1 MLKISQSLGSSQVKD
16 YYTKE
21 YLAKENYWQQDAEA
35 PGEWHGKLAEDMGL
49 TGAIDYQSFSNLAD
63 GRNAAGDTQLVRH
76 IDREGYTNEQGT
88 FVRPVEHRAAWDAV
102 FSAPKSVSLTALV
115 GGDERIIEAHRQAV
129 DVALSRLEAFTQA
142 RVSTAAAETTGKML
156 AAKFEHQ
163 TSRPV
168 DGYTAPQLH
177 THVVMFNMTQRADGQ
192 FNALQTK
199 ALFDS
204 QQYATAIYQAELT
217 YQLRNLGYTL
227 ETGKSGAP
235 EIKGYSKE
243 YLQASSPRRE
253 QIEDYLDKN
262 GLSGPAAAANA
273 AQNTRDK
280 KQLMTQEEILAAH
293 KELAATYGN
302 QADKVVSEAARNHAL
317 QTAGHAVG
325 NQATGTTAVQ
335 FSQDKNF
342 EREAVID
349 ERALTRDA
357 LRRGMGE
364 VRIGD
369 VETALAANFAKG
381 ELQTVSREN
390 RPEIPARLVTSQN
403 AIDAERSIV
412 HTMQTGQSSV
422 EPIMQKDAATAQSN
436 TRDYFNEAQRRTIQ
450 EVLTSPDRVHGLQG
464 MAGTGKT
471 TVLETIRDGA
481 QQNGYVVQGFAP
493 TSKAT
498 GQLREAGIS
507 ADTLQGFLTKGGE
520 HTGAKHLYMLDES
533 SLASTIQM
541 RQFMNKLGPEDRILF
556 VGDTRQHQ
564 GVDAGKPFEQLQQ
577 AGMRTSQLDQI
588 VRQRNEPELL
598 KAVEHLSRNETAAGI
613 KLLEA
618 QGRVHEI
625 KDATERI
632 KAIAADYVQRPQNT
646 LVISPD
652 NATRRE
658 LNLAIRESLQDS
670 GAVSKQDHA
679 MKVLVNRSDITGT
692 ERAWA
697 ARYDIGDVL
706 QYQKG
711 SREHDIAAKSF
722 ARVVDVDSPKNL
734 LTVEKQDGQRVQY
747 NPERLKGVNVYKELD
762 REFATGDR
770 LQFTAPDK
778 KLGVANRDLA
788 TIEAITPA
796 TAAQP
801 SEITV
806 KMDGG
811 HSITFDPQTMRN
823 FDHGYAVT
831 SHSSQGL
838 TSDRVLVNMDTD
850 APSQLLN
857 TRFAYVSLSRGQSDA
872 QIYTN
877 DASRLPQTLSA
888 DITKESAIDAKAL
901 LKEPTTHRQA
911 EAIQHGQELTIPSA
925 AHGPD
930 PSHQHDAALD
940 NLSHAPLT
948 PNDPTNLQT
957 LDPADANLAALAN
970 IKHPDISEYVID
982 MGIE

>member
-1 MLKISQSLGSSQVKD
+1 
-16 YYTKE
+16 
-21 YLAKENYWQQDAEA
+21 
-35 PGEWHGKLAEDMGL
+35 
-49 TGAIDYQSFSNLAD
+49 
-63 GRNAAGDTQLVRH
+63 
-76 IDREGYTNEQGT
+76 
-88 FVRPVEHRAAWDAV
+88 
-102 FSAPKSVSLTALV
+102 
-115 GGDERIIEAHRQAV
+115 
-129 DVALSRLEAFTQA
+129 
-142 RVSTAAAETTGKML
+142 
-156 AAKFEHQ
+156 
-163 TSRPV
+163 
-168 DGYTAPQLH
+168 
-177 THVVMFNMTQRADGQ
+177 
-192 FNALQTK
+192 
-199 ALFDS
+199 
-204 QQYATAIYQAELT
+204 
-217 YQLRNLGYTL
+217 
-227 ETGKSGAP
+227 
-235 EIKGYSKE
+235 
-243 YLQASSPRRE
+243 
-253 QIEDYLDKN
+253 
-262 GLSGPAAAANA
+262 
-273 AQNTRDK
+273 
-280 KQLMTQEEILAAH
+280 MTQEEILAAH

-317 QTAGHAVG
+317 QTAGHTVG

-349 ERALTRDA
+349 ERTLTRDA

-369 VETALAANFAKG
+369 VETALAANLAKG

-412 HTMQTGQSSV
+412 QTMQTGQSSV
-422 EPIMQKDAATAQSN
+422 EPIMHKDAATAQSN

-541 RQFMNKLGPEDRILF
+541 RQFMNKLGPDDRILF

-598 KAVEHLSRNETAAGI
+598 KAVEHLSKNETAAGI

-632 KAIAADYVQRPQNT
+632 QAIAADYVQRPQNT

-658 LNLAIRESLQDS
+658 LNLAIRESLQDT

-711 SREHDIAAKSF
+711 SKEHDIAAKSF
-722 ARVVDVDSPKNL
+722 ARVVDVDSAKNL
-734 LTVEKQDGQRVQY
+734 LTVEKQDGQRVEY

-778 KLGVANRDLA
+778 KLEVANRDLA

-796 TAAQP
+796 TAAQA
-801 SEITV
+801 SQITV
-806 KMDGG
+806 KMDAGN
-811 HSITFDPQTMRN
+811 SITFDPQTMRN

-838 TSDRVLVNMDTD
+838 TSDRVLVNMDTE

-877 DASRLPQTLSA
+877 DASRLPQALSA
-888 DITKESAIDAKAL
+888 DISKESAIDAKAL
-901 LKEPTTHRQA
+901 LKEPRTQDQA
-911 EAIQHGQELTIPSA
+911 EAIHHDQELTIPSA

-930 PSHQHDAALD
+930 SSHQHDAALD

>member
-1 MLKISQSLGSSQVKD
+1 
-16 YYTKE
+16 
-21 YLAKENYWQQDAEA
+21 
-35 PGEWHGKLAEDMGL
+35 
-49 TGAIDYQSFSNLAD
+49 
-63 GRNAAGDTQLVRH
+63 
-76 IDREGYTNEQGT
+76 
-88 FVRPVEHRAAWDAV
+88 
-102 FSAPKSVSLTALV
+102 
-115 GGDERIIEAHRQAV
+115 
-129 DVALSRLEAFTQA
+129 
-142 RVSTAAAETTGKML
+142 
-156 AAKFEHQ
+156 
-163 TSRPV
+163 
-168 DGYTAPQLH
+168 
-177 THVVMFNMTQRADGQ
+177 
-192 FNALQTK
+192 
-199 ALFDS
+199 
-204 QQYATAIYQAELT
+204 
-217 YQLRNLGYTL
+217 
-227 ETGKSGAP
+227 
-235 EIKGYSKE
+235 
-243 YLQASSPRRE
+243 
-253 QIEDYLDKN
+253 
-262 GLSGPAAAANA
+262 
-273 AQNTRDK
+273 
-280 KQLMTQEEILAAH
+280 
-293 KELAATYGN
+293 
-302 QADKVVSEAARNHAL
+302 
-317 QTAGHAVG
+317 
-325 NQATGTTAVQ
+325 
-335 FSQDKNF
+335 
-342 EREAVID
+342 
-349 ERALTRDA
+349 
-357 LRRGMGE
+357 
-364 VRIGD
+364 
-369 VETALAANFAKG
+369 
-381 ELQTVSREN
+381 
-390 RPEIPARLVTSQN
+390 
-403 AIDAERSIV
+403 
-412 HTMQTGQSSV
+412 MQTGQSSV
-422 EPIMQKDAATAQSN
+422 EPIMHKDAATAQSN

-541 RQFMNKLGPEDRILF
+541 RQFMNKLGPDDRILF

-598 KAVEHLSRNETAAGI
+598 KAVEHLSKNETAAGI

-632 KAIAADYVQRPQNT
+632 QAIAADYVQRPQNT

-658 LNLAIRESLQDS
+658 LNLAIRESLQDT

-711 SREHDIAAKSF
+711 SKEHDIAAKSF
-722 ARVVDVDSPKNL
+722 ARVVDVDSAKNL
-734 LTVEKQDGQRVQY
+734 LTVEKQDGQRVEY

-778 KLGVANRDLA
+778 KLEVANRDLA

-796 TAAQP
+796 TAAQA
-801 SEITV
+801 SQITV
-806 KMDGG
+806 KMDAGN
-811 HSITFDPQTMRN
+811 SITFDPQTMRN

-838 TSDRVLVNMDTD
+838 TSDRVLVNMDTE

-877 DASRLPQTLSA
+877 DASRLPQALSA
-888 DITKESAIDAKAL
+888 DISKESAIDAKAL
-901 LKEPTTHRQA
+901 LKEPRTQDQA
-911 EAIQHGQELTIPSA
+911 EAIHHDQELTIPSA

-930 PSHQHDAALD
+930 SSHQHDAALD

>member
-1 MLKISQSLGSSQVKD
+1 
-16 YYTKE
+16 
-21 YLAKENYWQQDAEA
+21 
-35 PGEWHGKLAEDMGL
+35 
-49 TGAIDYQSFSNLAD
+49 
-63 GRNAAGDTQLVRH
+63 
-76 IDREGYTNEQGT
+76 
-88 FVRPVEHRAAWDAV
+88 
-102 FSAPKSVSLTALV
+102 
-115 GGDERIIEAHRQAV
+115 
-129 DVALSRLEAFTQA
+129 
-142 RVSTAAAETTGKML
+142 
-156 AAKFEHQ
+156 
-163 TSRPV
+163 
-168 DGYTAPQLH
+168 
-177 THVVMFNMTQRADGQ
+177 
-192 FNALQTK
+192 
-199 ALFDS
+199 
-204 QQYATAIYQAELT
+204 
-217 YQLRNLGYTL
+217 
-227 ETGKSGAP
+227 
-235 EIKGYSKE
+235 
-243 YLQASSPRRE
+243 
-253 QIEDYLDKN
+253 
-262 GLSGPAAAANA
+262 
-273 AQNTRDK
+273 
-280 KQLMTQEEILAAH
+280 MTQEEILTAH

-302 QADKVVSEAARNHAL
+302 QADKVVSEAVRNHAL

-335 FSQDKNF
+335 FSQNKNF

-349 ERALTRDA
+349 ERTLTRDA

-369 VETALAANFAKG
+369 VETALAANLAKG

-412 HTMQTGQSSV
+412 QTMQTGQSSV
-422 EPIMQKDAATAQSN
+422 EPIMHKDAATAQSN

-541 RQFMNKLGPEDRILF
+541 RQFMNKLGPDDRILF

-598 KAVEHLSRNETAAGI
+598 KAVEHLSKNETAAGI

-632 KAIAADYVQRPQNT
+632 QAIAADYVQRPQNT

-658 LNLAIRESLQDS
+658 LNLAIRESLQDT

-711 SREHDIAAKSF
+711 SKEHDIAAKSF
-722 ARVVDVDSPKNL
+722 ARVVDVDSAKNL
-734 LTVEKQDGQRVQY
+734 LTVEKQDGQRVEY

-778 KLGVANRDLA
+778 KLEVANRDLA

-796 TAAQP
+796 TAAQA
-801 SEITV
+801 SQITV
-806 KMDGG
+806 KMDAGN
-811 HSITFDPQTMRN
+811 SITFDPQTMRN

-838 TSDRVLVNMDTD
+838 TSDRVLVNMDTE

-877 DASRLPQTLSA
+877 DASRLPQALSA
-888 DITKESAIDAKAL
+888 DISKESAIDAKAL
-901 LKEPTTHRQA
+901 LKEPRTQDQA
-911 EAIQHGQELTIPSA
+911 EAIHHDQELTIPSA

>member
-302 QADKVVSEAARNHAL
+302 QADNVVSEAAKNHAL
-317 QTAGHAVG
+317 QTAGHAVS

-632 KAIAADYVQRPQNT
+632 QAIAADYVQRPQNT

-670 GAVSKQDHA
+670 GAVSKQGHA

-722 ARVVDVDSPKNL
+722 ARVVDVDSAKNL
-734 LTVEKQDGQRVQY
+734 LTVEKQDGQRVEY
-747 NPERLKGVNVYKELD
+747 NPERLKGVNIYKELD

-796 TAAQP
+796 TAAQA
-801 SEITV
+801 SQITV
-806 KMDGG
+806 KMDAG
-811 HSITFDPQTMRN
+811 HSITFDPQKMRN

-901 LKEPTTHRQA
+901 LKEPTTHDQA

>member
-1 MLKISQSLGSSQVKD
+1 
-16 YYTKE
+16 
-21 YLAKENYWQQDAEA
+21 
-35 PGEWHGKLAEDMGL
+35 
-49 TGAIDYQSFSNLAD
+49 
-63 GRNAAGDTQLVRH
+63 
-76 IDREGYTNEQGT
+76 
-88 FVRPVEHRAAWDAV
+88 
-102 FSAPKSVSLTALV
+102 
-115 GGDERIIEAHRQAV
+115 
-129 DVALSRLEAFTQA
+129 
-142 RVSTAAAETTGKML
+142 
-156 AAKFEHQ
+156 
-163 TSRPV
+163 
-168 DGYTAPQLH
+168 
-177 THVVMFNMTQRADGQ
+177 
-192 FNALQTK
+192 
-199 ALFDS
+199 
-204 QQYATAIYQAELT
+204 
-217 YQLRNLGYTL
+217 
-227 ETGKSGAP
+227 
-235 EIKGYSKE
+235 
-243 YLQASSPRRE
+243 
-253 QIEDYLDKN
+253 
-262 GLSGPAAAANA
+262 
-273 AQNTRDK
+273 
-280 KQLMTQEEILAAH
+280 
-293 KELAATYGN
+293 
-302 QADKVVSEAARNHAL
+302 
-317 QTAGHAVG
+317 
-325 NQATGTTAVQ
+325 
-335 FSQDKNF
+335 
-342 EREAVID
+342 
-349 ERALTRDA
+349 
-357 LRRGMGE
+357 MGE

-369 VETALAANFAKG
+369 VETALAANLAKG

-412 HTMQTGQSSV
+412 QTMQTGQSSV
-422 EPIMQKDAATAQSN
+422 EPIMHKDAATAQSN

-541 RQFMNKLGPEDRILF
+541 RQFMNKLGPDDRILF

-598 KAVEHLSRNETAAGI
+598 KAVEHLSKNETAAGI

-632 KAIAADYVQRPQNT
+632 QAIAADYVQRPQNT

-658 LNLAIRESLQDS
+658 LNLAIRESLQDT

-711 SREHDIAAKSF
+711 SKEHDIAAKSF
-722 ARVVDVDSPKNL
+722 ARVVDVDSAKNL
-734 LTVEKQDGQRVQY
+734 LTVEKQDGQRVEY

-778 KLGVANRDLA
+778 KLEVANRDLA

-796 TAAQP
+796 TAAQA
-801 SEITV
+801 SQITV
-806 KMDGG
+806 KMDAGN
-811 HSITFDPQTMRN
+811 SITFDPQTMRN

-838 TSDRVLVNMDTD
+838 TSDRVLVNMDTE

-877 DASRLPQTLSA
+877 DASRLPQALSA
-888 DITKESAIDAKAL
+888 DISKESAIDAKAL
-901 LKEPTTHRQA
+901 LKEPRTQDQA
-911 EAIQHGQELTIPSA
+911 EAIHHDQELTIPSA

-930 PSHQHDAALD
+930 SSHQHDAALD

>member
-21 YLAKENYWQQDAEA
+21 YIAKENYWQQDAEA
-35 PGEWHGKLAEDMGL
+35 PGQWHGKLAEDMGL
-49 TGAIDYQSFSNLAD
+49 TGAIDYQSFSNLAE
-63 GRNAAGDTQLVRH
+63 GKNAAGDAQLIRH
-76 IDREGYTNEQGT
+76 INRAAYTTQEGT

-129 DVALSRLEAFTQA
+129 DVALSRLEGFTQA
-142 RVSTAAAETTGKML
+142 HVSTDKAETTGKLL

-168 DGYTAPQLH
+168 DGYSAPQLH

-192 FNALQTK
+192 FNALETK
-199 ALFDS
+199 ALFAS
-204 QQYATAIYQAELT
+204 QQYATAIYQSELT

-253 QIEDYLDKN
+253 QIEEYLEKN

-280 KQLMTQEEILAAH
+280 KQPMTQEEILAAH

-369 VETALAANFAKG
+369 VESALAANFAKG
-381 ELQTVSREN
+381 QLQTVSREN
-390 RPEIPARLVTSQN
+390 RPDIPARLVTSQD
-403 AIDAERSIV
+403 AINAERSIV
-412 HTMQTGQSSV
+412 QTMQTGQSSV

-450 EVLTSPDRVHGLQG
+450 EVLMSPDRVHGLQG

-471 TVLETIRDGA
+471 TVIETIREGA

-493 TSKAT
+493 TSRAAA
-498 GQLREAGIS
+498 QLREAGIS
-507 ADTLQGFLTKGGE
+507 ADTLQGFLTRGGE

-533 SLASTIQM
+533 TLASTIQM

-632 KAIAADYVQRPQNT
+632 QAIAADYVQRPQNT
-646 LVISPD
+646 FVISPD

-658 LNLAIRESLQDS
+658 LNLAKSTRTTQ
-670 GAVSKQDHA
+670 AVSP
-679 MKVLVNRSDITGT
+679 R
-692 ERAWA
+692 
-697 ARYDIGDVL
+697 
-706 QYQKG
+706 
-711 SREHDIAAKSF
+711 
-722 ARVVDVDSPKNL
+722 P
-734 LTVEKQDGQRVQY
+734 
-747 NPERLKGVNVYKELD
+747 
-762 REFATGDR
+762 
-770 LQFTAPDK
+770 
-778 KLGVANRDLA
+778 
-788 TIEAITPA
+788 
-796 TAAQP
+796 
-801 SEITV
+801 
-806 KMDGG
+806 
-811 HSITFDPQTMRN
+811 
-823 FDHGYAVT
+823 
-831 SHSSQGL
+831 
-838 TSDRVLVNMDTD
+838 
-850 APSQLLN
+850 
-857 TRFAYVSLSRGQSDA
+857 
-872 QIYTN
+872 
-877 DASRLPQTLSA
+877 
-888 DITKESAIDAKAL
+888 
-901 LKEPTTHRQA
+901 
-911 EAIQHGQELTIPSA
+911 
-925 AHGPD
+925 
-930 PSHQHDAALD
+930 
-940 NLSHAPLT
+940 
-948 PNDPTNLQT
+948 
-957 LDPADANLAALAN
+957 
-970 IKHPDISEYVID
+970 
-982 MGIE
+982 

>member
-722 ARVVDVDSPKNL
+722 ARVVDVDSAKNL
-734 LTVEKQDGQRVQY
+734 LTVEKQDGQRVEY
-747 NPERLKGVNVYKELD
+747 NPERLKGVNIYKELD

-877 DASRLPQTLSA
+877 DANRLPQTLSA

>member
-1 MLKISQSLGSSQVKD
+1 
-16 YYTKE
+16 
-21 YLAKENYWQQDAEA
+21 
-35 PGEWHGKLAEDMGL
+35 
-49 TGAIDYQSFSNLAD
+49 
-63 GRNAAGDTQLVRH
+63 
-76 IDREGYTNEQGT
+76 
-88 FVRPVEHRAAWDAV
+88 
-102 FSAPKSVSLTALV
+102 
-115 GGDERIIEAHRQAV
+115 
-129 DVALSRLEAFTQA
+129 
-142 RVSTAAAETTGKML
+142 
-156 AAKFEHQ
+156 
-163 TSRPV
+163 
-168 DGYTAPQLH
+168 
-177 THVVMFNMTQRADGQ
+177 
-192 FNALQTK
+192 
-199 ALFDS
+199 
-204 QQYATAIYQAELT
+204 
-217 YQLRNLGYTL
+217 
-227 ETGKSGAP
+227 
-235 EIKGYSKE
+235 
-243 YLQASSPRRE
+243 
-253 QIEDYLDKN
+253 
-262 GLSGPAAAANA
+262 
-273 AQNTRDK
+273 
-280 KQLMTQEEILAAH
+280 
-293 KELAATYGN
+293 
-302 QADKVVSEAARNHAL
+302 
-317 QTAGHAVG
+317 
-325 NQATGTTAVQ
+325 
-335 FSQDKNF
+335 
-342 EREAVID
+342 
-349 ERALTRDA
+349 
-357 LRRGMGE
+357 MGE

-369 VETALAANFAKG
+369 VETALAANLAKG

-412 HTMQTGQSSV
+412 QTMQTGQSSV
-422 EPIMQKDAATAQSN
+422 EPIMHKDAATAQSN

-541 RQFMNKLGPEDRILF
+541 RQFMNKLGPDDRILF

-598 KAVEHLSRNETAAGI
+598 KAVEHLSKNETAAGI

-632 KAIAADYVQRPQNT
+632 QAIAADYVQRPQNT

-658 LNLAIRESLQDS
+658 LNLAIRESLQDT

-711 SREHDIAAKSF
+711 SKEHDIAAKSF
-722 ARVVDVDSPKNL
+722 ARVVDVDSAKNL
-734 LTVEKQDGQRVQY
+734 LTVEKQDGQRVEY

-796 TAAQP
+796 TAAQA
-801 SEITV
+801 SQITV
-806 KMDGG
+806 KMDAGN
-811 HSITFDPQTMRN
+811 SITFDPQTMRN

-838 TSDRVLVNMDTD
+838 TSDRVLVNMDTE

-877 DASRLPQTLSA
+877 DASRLPQALSA
-888 DITKESAIDAKAL
+888 DISKESAIDAKAL
-901 LKEPTTHRQA
+901 LKEPRTQDQA
-911 EAIQHGQELTIPSA
+911 EAIHHDQELTIPSA

-930 PSHQHDAALD
+930 SSHQHDAALD

>member
-1 MLKISQSLGSSQVKD
+1 
-16 YYTKE
+16 
-21 YLAKENYWQQDAEA
+21 
-35 PGEWHGKLAEDMGL
+35 
-49 TGAIDYQSFSNLAD
+49 
-63 GRNAAGDTQLVRH
+63 
-76 IDREGYTNEQGT
+76 
-88 FVRPVEHRAAWDAV
+88 
-102 FSAPKSVSLTALV
+102 
-115 GGDERIIEAHRQAV
+115 
-129 DVALSRLEAFTQA
+129 
-142 RVSTAAAETTGKML
+142 
-156 AAKFEHQ
+156 
-163 TSRPV
+163 
-168 DGYTAPQLH
+168 
-177 THVVMFNMTQRADGQ
+177 
-192 FNALQTK
+192 
-199 ALFDS
+199 
-204 QQYATAIYQAELT
+204 
-217 YQLRNLGYTL
+217 
-227 ETGKSGAP
+227 
-235 EIKGYSKE
+235 
-243 YLQASSPRRE
+243 
-253 QIEDYLDKN
+253 
-262 GLSGPAAAANA
+262 
-273 AQNTRDK
+273 
-280 KQLMTQEEILAAH
+280 
-293 KELAATYGN
+293 
-302 QADKVVSEAARNHAL
+302 
-317 QTAGHAVG
+317 
-325 NQATGTTAVQ
+325 
-335 FSQDKNF
+335 
-342 EREAVID
+342 
-349 ERALTRDA
+349 
-357 LRRGMGE
+357 
-364 VRIGD
+364 
-369 VETALAANFAKG
+369 
-381 ELQTVSREN
+381 
-390 RPEIPARLVTSQN
+390 
-403 AIDAERSIV
+403 
-412 HTMQTGQSSV
+412 MQTGQSSV

-722 ARVVDVDSPKNL
+722 ARVVDVDSAKNL
-734 LTVEKQDGQRVQY
+734 LTVEKQDGQRVEY
-747 NPERLKGVNVYKELD
+747 NPERLKGVNIYKELD

>member
-1 MLKISQSLGSSQVKD
+1 
-16 YYTKE
+16 
-21 YLAKENYWQQDAEA
+21 
-35 PGEWHGKLAEDMGL
+35 
-49 TGAIDYQSFSNLAD
+49 
-63 GRNAAGDTQLVRH
+63 
-76 IDREGYTNEQGT
+76 
-88 FVRPVEHRAAWDAV
+88 
-102 FSAPKSVSLTALV
+102 
-115 GGDERIIEAHRQAV
+115 
-129 DVALSRLEAFTQA
+129 
-142 RVSTAAAETTGKML
+142 
-156 AAKFEHQ
+156 
-163 TSRPV
+163 
-168 DGYTAPQLH
+168 
-177 THVVMFNMTQRADGQ
+177 
-192 FNALQTK
+192 
-199 ALFDS
+199 
-204 QQYATAIYQAELT
+204 
-217 YQLRNLGYTL
+217 
-227 ETGKSGAP
+227 
-235 EIKGYSKE
+235 
-243 YLQASSPRRE
+243 
-253 QIEDYLDKN
+253 
-262 GLSGPAAAANA
+262 
-273 AQNTRDK
+273 
-280 KQLMTQEEILAAH
+280 
-293 KELAATYGN
+293 
-302 QADKVVSEAARNHAL
+302 
-317 QTAGHAVG
+317 
-325 NQATGTTAVQ
+325 
-335 FSQDKNF
+335 
-342 EREAVID
+342 
-349 ERALTRDA
+349 
-357 LRRGMGE
+357 
-364 VRIGD
+364 
-369 VETALAANFAKG
+369 
-381 ELQTVSREN
+381 
-390 RPEIPARLVTSQN
+390 
-403 AIDAERSIV
+403 
-412 HTMQTGQSSV
+412 
-422 EPIMQKDAATAQSN
+422 
-436 TRDYFNEAQRRTIQ
+436 
-450 EVLTSPDRVHGLQG
+450 
-464 MAGTGKT
+464 
-471 TVLETIRDGA
+471 
-481 QQNGYVVQGFAP
+481 
-493 TSKAT
+493 
-498 GQLREAGIS
+498 
-507 ADTLQGFLTKGGE
+507 
-520 HTGAKHLYMLDES
+520 
-533 SLASTIQM
+533 
-541 RQFMNKLGPEDRILF
+541 MNKLGPEDRILF

-598 KAVEHLSRNETAAGI
+598 KAVEHLSKNETAAGI

-632 KAIAADYVQRPQNT
+632 QAIAADYVQRPQNT
-646 LVISPD
+646 LVISHD

-658 LNLAIRESLQDS
+658 LNLALRESLQDS

-679 MKVLVNRSDITGT
+679 MKVLVNRSDITST

-722 ARVVDVDSPKNL
+722 ARVVDVDSAKNL
-734 LTVEKQDGQRVQY
+734 LTVEKQDGQRVEY

-796 TAAQP
+796 TAAQA
-801 SEITV
+801 SQITV
-806 KMDGG
+806 KMDAG

-877 DASRLPQTLSA
+877 DASRLPQALSA

-901 LKEPTTHRQA
+901 LKEPTTHDQA

>member
-21 YLAKENYWQQDAEA
+21 YIAKENYWQQDAEA
-35 PGEWHGKLAEDMGL
+35 PGQWHGKLAEDMGL
-49 TGAIDYQSFSNLAD
+49 TGAIDYQSFSNLAE
-63 GRNAAGDTQLVRH
+63 GKNAAGDAQLIRH
-76 IDREGYTNEQGT
+76 IDRAAYTTQKGT
-88 FVRPVEHRAAWDAV
+88 FVHPVEHRAAWDAV

-115 GGDERIIEAHRQAV
+115 GGDERIIEAHRRAV
-129 DVALSRLEAFTQA
+129 DVALSRLEGFTQA
-142 RVSTAAAETTGKML
+142 HVSTDKAETTGKLL

-168 DGYTAPQLH
+168 DGYSAPQLH

-192 FNALQTK
+192 FNALETK
-199 ALFDS
+199 ALFAS
-204 QQYATAIYQAELT
+204 QQYATAIYQSELT

-253 QIEDYLDKN
+253 QIEEYLKTN

-280 KQLMTQEEILAAH
+280 KQPMTQEEILAAH

-381 ELQTVSREN
+381 QLQTVSREN
-390 RPEIPARLVTSQN
+390 RPDIPARLVTSQD
-403 AIDAERSIV
+403 AINAERSIV
-412 HTMQTGQSSV
+412 QTMQTGQSSV

-450 EVLTSPDRVHGLQG
+450 EVLMSPDRVHGLQG
-464 MAGTGKT
+464 KAGTGKT
-471 TVLETIRDGA
+471 TVIETIREGA

-493 TSKAT
+493 TSRAAA
-498 GQLREAGIS
+498 QLREAGIS

-533 SLASTIQM
+533 SLASTIQI

-598 KAVEHLSRNETAAGI
+598 KAVEHLSKNETAAGI

-632 KAIAADYVQRPQNT
+632 QAIAADYVQRPQNT

-679 MKVLVNRSDITGT
+679 MKVLVNRSDITST

-711 SREHDIAAKSF
+711 SREHDIAAKSS
-722 ARVVDVDSPKNL
+722 ARVVDVDAAKNL
-734 LTVEKQDGQRVQY
+734 LTVEKQDGQRVEY

-796 TAAQP
+796 TAAQA
-801 SEITV
+801 SQITV
-806 KMDGG
+806 KMDAG

-901 LKEPTTHRQA
+901 LKEPTTHDQA

-925 AHGPD
+925 AHGPG

>member
-49 TGAIDYQSFSNLAD
+49 NGAIDYQSFSNLAD
-63 GRNAAGDTQLVRH
+63 GKNAAGDTQLIRH
-76 IDREGYTNEQGT
+76 IDRAGHTRADGT
-88 FVRPVEHRAAWDAV
+88 FVDPVAHRAAWDMV

-115 GGDERIIEAHRQAV
+115 GGDDRILEAHRRAV
-129 DVALSRLEAFTQA
+129 DVALSHLEKYIQA
-142 RVSTAAAETTGKML
+142 QVGSGMRETTGKMV
-156 AAKFEHQ
+156 AAKFEHH
-163 TSRPV
+163 TARPV
-168 DGYTAPQLH
+168 DGYVAPQLH
-177 THVVMFNMTQRADGQ
+177 THVVNFNMTQRADGQ
-192 FNALQTK
+192 YNSIEPKELFK
-199 ALFDS
+199 A
-204 QQYATAIYQAELT
+204 QQYATAIYQSELM
-217 YQLRNLGYTL
+217 YDLRGFGYSQ
-227 ETGKSGAP
+227 EKGKSGAP
-235 EIKGYSKE
+235 DIKGYSQE
-243 YLQASSPRRE
+243 YLEASSPRRG
-253 QIEDYLDKN
+253 QIEDYLEKN

-280 KQLMTQEEILAAH
+280 KQVMTHEEILSAH
-293 KELAATYGN
+293 KEIAASYGN
-302 QADKVVSEAARNHAL
+302 QADKVVAEAVKQQAIQAAGPAL
-317 QTAGHAVG
+317 ST
-325 NQATGTTAVQ
+325 QAQTGTTSLK

-342 EREAVID
+342 EREAVVD
-349 ERALTRDA
+349 ERAIVRDA
-357 LRRGMGE
+357 LRRGMGG

-369 VETALAANFAKG
+369 VEAALAANLAKG
-381 ELQTVSREN
+381 QVETVSREN
-390 RPEIPARLVTSQN
+390 KPDGPARLLTSQD
-403 AIDAERSIV
+403 AINAERSIV

-598 KAVEHLSRNETAAGI
+598 KAVEHLSKNETAAGI

-711 SREHDIAAKSF
+711 SKEHDIAGKSF
-722 ARVVDVDSPKNL
+722 TRVVDVDSAKNL
-734 LTVEKQDGQRVQY
+734 LTVEKQDGQRVEY
-747 NPERLKGVNVYKELD
+747 NPERLKGVNIYKELD

-770 LQFTAPDK
+770 LQFTASDK
-778 KLGVANRDLA
+778 KLGVANRELA

-796 TAAQP
+796 TAAQA
-801 SEITV
+801 SQITV
-806 KMDGG
+806 KMDDG
-811 HSITFDPQTMRN
+811 HSITFDPQSMRN

-838 TSDRVLVNMDTD
+838 TSDRVLVNMDTE

-877 DASRLPQTLSA
+877 DASRLPR
-888 DITKESAIDAKAL
+888 
-901 LKEPTTHRQA
+901 P
-911 EAIQHGQELTIPSA
+911 
-925 AHGPD
+925 
-930 PSHQHDAALD
+930 
-940 NLSHAPLT
+940 
-948 PNDPTNLQT
+948 
-957 LDPADANLAALAN
+957 
-970 IKHPDISEYVID
+970 
-982 MGIE
+982 

>member
-1 MLKISQSLGSSQVKD
+1 
-16 YYTKE
+16 
-21 YLAKENYWQQDAEA
+21 
-35 PGEWHGKLAEDMGL
+35 
-49 TGAIDYQSFSNLAD
+49 
-63 GRNAAGDTQLVRH
+63 
-76 IDREGYTNEQGT
+76 
-88 FVRPVEHRAAWDAV
+88 
-102 FSAPKSVSLTALV
+102 
-115 GGDERIIEAHRQAV
+115 
-129 DVALSRLEAFTQA
+129 
-142 RVSTAAAETTGKML
+142 
-156 AAKFEHQ
+156 
-163 TSRPV
+163 
-168 DGYTAPQLH
+168 
-177 THVVMFNMTQRADGQ
+177 
-192 FNALQTK
+192 
-199 ALFDS
+199 
-204 QQYATAIYQAELT
+204 
-217 YQLRNLGYTL
+217 
-227 ETGKSGAP
+227 
-235 EIKGYSKE
+235 
-243 YLQASSPRRE
+243 
-253 QIEDYLDKN
+253 
-262 GLSGPAAAANA
+262 
-273 AQNTRDK
+273 
-280 KQLMTQEEILAAH
+280 MTQEEILTAH

-302 QADKVVSEAARNHAL
+302 QADKVVSEAVRNHAL

-335 FSQDKNF
+335 FSQNKNF

-349 ERALTRDA
+349 ERTLTRDA

-369 VETALAANFAKG
+369 VETALAANLAKG

-412 HTMQTGQSSV
+412 QTMQTGQSSV
-422 EPIMQKDAATAQSN
+422 EPIMHKDAATAQSN

-541 RQFMNKLGPEDRILF
+541 RQFMNKLGPDDRILF

-598 KAVEHLSRNETAAGI
+598 KAVEHLSKNETAAGI

-632 KAIAADYVQRPQNT
+632 QAIAADYVQRPQNT

-658 LNLAIRESLQDS
+658 LNLAIRESLQDT

-711 SREHDIAAKSF
+711 SKEHDIAAKSF
-722 ARVVDVDSPKNL
+722 ARVVDVDSAKNL
-734 LTVEKQDGQRVQY
+734 LTVEKQDGQRVEY

-778 KLGVANRDLA
+778 KLEVANRDLA

-796 TAAQP
+796 TAAQA
-801 SEITV
+801 SQITV
-806 KMDGG
+806 KMDAGN
-811 HSITFDPQTMRN
+811 SITFDPQTMRN

-838 TSDRVLVNMDTD
+838 TSDRVLVNMDTE

-877 DASRLPQTLSA
+877 DASRLPQALSA
-888 DITKESAIDAKAL
+888 DISKESAIDAKAL
-901 LKEPTTHRQA
+901 LKEPRTQDQA
-911 EAIQHGQELTIPSA
+911 EAIHHDQELTIPSA

-930 PSHQHDAALD
+930 SSHQHDAALD

>member
-21 YLAKENYWQQDAEA
+21 YIAKENYWQQDAEA
-35 PGEWHGKLAEDMGL
+35 PGQWHGQLAEDMGL
-49 TGAIDYQSFSNLAD
+49 TGAIDYEAFSNLAD
-63 GRNAAGDTQLVRH
+63 GKNATGDTQLVRH
-76 IDREGYTNEQGT
+76 IDREGYTNDQGT

-142 RVSTAAAETTGKML
+142 RVSTATAETTGKML

-235 EIKGYSKE
+235 EVKGYSKE

-253 QIEDYLDKN
+253 QIEDYLEKN

-280 KQLMTQEEILAAH
+280 KQLMTQAEILAAH

-302 QADKVVSEAARNHAL
+302 QADRVVSEAARNHAL
-317 QTAGHAVG
+317 QTAGHVVG
-325 NQATGTTAVQ
+325 NQATGTAAVQ

-349 ERALTRDA
+349 ERTLTRDA

-364 VRIGD
+364 VRIAD
-369 VETALAANFAKG
+369 VETALAANLAKG

-412 HTMQTGQSSV
+412 QTMQTGQSSV
-422 EPIMQKDAATAQSN
+422 EPIMQKDAATTQSN

-493 TSKAT
+493 TSRAT
-498 GQLREAGIS
+498 GQLKDAGIS

-632 KAIAADYVQRPQNT
+632 QAIAADYVQRPQNT

-658 LNLAIRESLQDS
+658 LNLAIRERLQDS
-670 GAVSKQDHA
+670 GAVSQQDHA
-679 MKVLVNRSDITGT
+679 MKILVNRSDITGT

-706 QYQKG
+706 QYQRG
-711 SREHDIAAKSF
+711 SKEHDIAAKSF
-722 ARVVDVDSPKNL
+722 ARVVDVDSANNL
-734 LTVEKQDGQRVQY
+734 LTVEKQSGQRVEY

-762 REFATGDR
+762 RDFATGDR

-778 KLGVANRDLA
+778 RLGVANRDLG

-796 TAAQP
+796 TADQT
-801 SEITV
+801 SQITV
-806 KMDGG
+806 KTDAG
-811 HSITFDPQTMRN
+811 HSITFDPQSMRN
-823 FDHGYAVT
+823 FEHGYAVT

-838 TSDRVLVNMDTD
+838 TSDRVLVNMDTE
-850 APSQLLN
+850 AASQLLN

-877 DASRLPQTLSA
+877 DASRLPQALST

-901 LKEPTTHRQA
+901 LKEPRAQDQA
-911 EAIQHGQELTIPSA
+911 EAIHHGQELTIPGA

-940 NLSHAPLT
+940 NLSHPPLT
-948 PNDPTNLQT
+948 PNDPTNLHT

-970 IKHPDISEYVID
+970 IKHPDLAENVID
-982 MGIE
+982 IGIE